1 MKKPNPIVL
10 FVVDGL
16 RSDGMVQAKTKHLD
30 HLISEGAHTLSAR
43 TIVPSITLP
52 CLASL
57 IYSIEPSAHQ
67 ITTNSWRPLS
77 YPGLHEIIFQAGM
90 KSAVFINWEQLR
102 DLHQPGSVEALFCH
116 KDDDTPGI
124 ESDWKLAELARSY
137 LSEHHVDF
145 AFIYFNQT
153 DAAGHR
159 DGWMSPPY
167 LNTITNVD
175 HCIGTILK
183 VLPKETLVMVTTDH
197 GGKGYNHGA
206 DTPEETTIPFIIK
219 GPDIPK
225 GYQIQRLVRIIDI
238 APTIISSL
246 GIELPIEWAGKAI
259 TFTST
264 KPNRAN

>member
-1 MKKPNPIVL
+1 MKKTNPIVL

-43 TIVPSITLP
+43 TIVSSITLP
-52 CLASL
+52 CLTSL

-102 DLHQPGSVEALFCH
+102 DLHQPGSVEALFCL

-137 LSEHHVDF
+137 LAEHHVDF

-175 HCIGTILK
+175 LCIGTSLK
-183 VLPKETLVMVTTDH
+183 VLPKETLVIVTTDH